1 MFYVNGKLK
10 HIIDDFDEI
19 IARDFDNF
27 KTSRGSLNFTLG
39 GGSQG
44 Y

>member
-19 IARDFDNF
+19 IARDLTIIL
-27 KTSRGSLNFTLG
+27 KQVRVPLISL
-39 GGSQG
+39 
-44 Y
+44 